1 MLSSFEQRWED
12 LHHRLLR
19 LAGKTE
25 LDRLCL
31 EKKGRKTKLKKQRK
45 TRQTDYLQRVVHRAL
60 FSQYLKL
67 WERLSQQ
74 GDIWNAP
81 STGML
86 ARYLYCPTRQDQPWH
101 SWEWA
106 CPENQP
112 ARCGVAAWC
121 HPQPYMG
128 QVASSV
134 PACISLVGD
143 LAPKGW
149 CLWKLRFR
157 STEDKDEDMLSSMHS
172 GIHRWLL
179 LDLWG
184 CLWGFAALFENETLN
199 LRTDPPE
206 FSLFAIS
213 RENFAMKAHEKYET
227 YFLCIIMSA
236 WYSSAGFSFIS

>member
-1 MLSSFEQRWED
+1 MLSSFEQRWEN

-31 EKKGRKTKLKKQRK
+31 EKKGRKTKIKKQRK

-60 FSQYLKL
+60 SSQYLKL

-74 GDIWNAP
+74 VDIWNAP

-86 ARYLYCPTRQDQPWH
+86 ARYFYSPTHQDQPWH

-112 ARCGVAAWC
+112 ARYDVAAWC
-121 HPQPYMG
+121 HPQPYVG
-128 QVASSV
+128 QVATPASV
-134 PACISLVGD
+134 SLVGD

-157 STEDKDEDMLSSMHS
+157 STKDKDEDMLSNIHS
-172 GIHRWLL
+172 GIHRWL
-179 LDLWG
+179 
-184 CLWGFAALFENETLN
+184 
-199 LRTDPPE
+199 
-206 FSLFAIS
+206 FSLTSGGVCGALLSFSKMRLWTWGLILL
-213 RENFAMKAHEKYET
+213 NFPYLPLQERTLLWKLMKNV
-227 YFLCIIMSA
+227 
-236 WYSSAGFSFIS
+236 